1 MTTVI
6 DQPTPAP
13 SRGNKPATVALVLG
27 ILGVFF
33 CWVPIVGFFTASLA
47 LGVGIMGYRQA
58 RRGPDV
64 GSGQAVAGIVL
75 GAIGA
80 FFGLL
85 VTVGVFAIASH
96 ASHDGSPT
104 MVPAVAPSTGHAA
117 GAGQLHMVESFGDGS
132 WLVGAEIP
140 SGTYKSAGPTPSVI
154 PVCMWQRLSGTGGTL
169 NEIITSD
176 VSQGPAVVTIEPTD
190 KAVKFSGCKDFVK
203 VG

>member
-6 DQPTPAP
+6 DQPTPTP
-13 SRGNKPATVALVLG
+13 SRGNKPAVTALVLG
-27 ILGVFF
+27 ILGLLF
-33 CWVPIVGFFTASLA
+33 CWVPIVGFFTSALA

-75 GAIGA
+75 GAVGA

-96 ASHDGSPT
+96 ASHDGPPIT
-104 MVPAVAPSTGHAA
+104 IPAAAPSTGHTA
-117 GAGQLHMVESFGDGS
+117 GVPVPRTAIFGDGS
-132 WLVGAEIP
+132 WLVGIEIP
-140 SGTYKSAGPTPSVI
+140 AGTYKSAGPTPSVI

-169 NEIITSD
+169 DEIITSD
-176 VSQGPAVVTIEPTD
+176 VSQGPAVITIEPTD
-190 KAVKFSGCKDFVK
+190 KAVKFSGCKEFGK

>member
-6 DQPTPAP
+6 DQPTPTP
-13 SRGNKPATVALVLG
+13 SRSNSAAVTALVLG
-27 ILGVFF
+27 ILGLLL
-33 CWVPIVGFFTASLA
+33 CWVPILGLLVSLAALA
-47 LGVGIMGYRQA
+47 LGIFGYRKA

-75 GAIGA
+75 GSVGA

-85 VTVGVFAIASH
+85 VTVGVFAIAGH
-96 ASHDGSPT
+96 ASHDGP
-104 MVPAVAPSTGHAA
+104 PALLPIAAPSTGHTA
-117 GAGQLHMVESFGDGS
+117 GVPVPRTAIFGDGS
-132 WLVGAEIP
+132 WLVGVEIP
-140 SGTYKSAGPTPSVI
+140 AGTYKSAGPTPSVI

-169 NEIITSD
+169 DEIITSD

-190 KAVKFSGCKDFVK
+190 KAVKFSGCKEFGK